1 MTAISTGPVGVEE
14 RASVGLPTQV
24 VVNAA
29 ALLRRWSRDPGVIVQ
44 AVAFPA
50 FLLAMFQLVL
60 GKTVT
65 AMGGGDSIVA
75 NTGLV
80 ALVGALY
87 GTVAAAV
94 SVITDRDAG
103 IIARQWTLPVAR
115 HGFLLGRLLAEA
127 LRAGVSTI
135 ILFAVA
141 TTMGFRF
148 DEGALAAVGA
158 VAVPMVFAVGVAVP
172 ILALATVAT
181 GREVVQVLSGGFLFL
196 LFFTTGFAPAD
207 QYPGWLRPV
216 VEHQPLSPAV
226 EAIAGLTAGGP
237 VAAPLLTT
245 LAWTLGSI
253 VVVGPLAA
261 RGWRRAADSAR

>member
-1 MTAISTGPVGVEE
+1 MTATT
-14 RASVGLPTQV
+14 RAQVAPTRTAVGLPTQIAV
-24 VVNAA
+24 HAG
-29 ALLRRWSRDPGVIVQ
+29 ALMRRWSRDPGVIVQ

-60 GKTVT
+60 GETVT

-94 SVITDRDAG
+94 SVIDDRDAG
-103 IIARQWTLPVAR
+103 ILARQWTLPLAR
-115 HGFLLGRLLAEA
+115 RGFLLGRLLAEA
-127 LRAGVSTI
+127 LRAGVSTV
-135 ILFAVA
+135 ILFAAA

-148 DEGALAAVGA
+148 HEGPVAALGA
-158 VAVPMVFAVGVAVP
+158 VVIPMVFAVGVAVP
-172 ILALATVAT
+172 ILALATVAS

-226 EAIAGLTAGGP
+226 EAIAGLTDGGP
-237 VAAPLLTT
+237 VAVPVLTT
-245 LAWTLGSI
+245 LAWTVGSI
-253 VVVGPLAA
+253 AVLGPLAA
-261 RGWRRAADSAR
+261 RGWRRAAQGSR